1 MHLPSLGGLCGEA
14 EAEHARRA
22 FHRSAASDGVPH
34 GHRVRCYQRWPLRGA
49 HIVHR
54 RCSLLLAGGW
64 WRGAPP
70 TPGTDGTHTP
80 FPGGDVPPAG
90 DALRATMPSAQL
102 PGVAPAPRL
111 QPPTNHRERLRR
123 TPTRSARSRPPS
135 FGAPPRSSCAP
146 ASGAPHRN
154 CVKRHNSMFTCR
166 DAIHRVRVNIH
177 IFR

>member
-1 MHLPSLGGLCGEA
+1 MHLPSSGGLCGEA

-22 FHRSAASDGVPH
+22 FHRSARP
-34 GHRVRCYQRWPLRGA
+34 RWSPTWAQSKMLPARPLRGA
-49 HIVHR
+49 HIVR
-54 RCSLLLAGGW
+54 RRRYLLLAGG
-64 WRGAPP
+64 RRRSAPP
-70 TPGTDGTHTP
+70 TPGNDGAHTP
-80 FPGGDVPPAG
+80 FPGGDVPPAR
-90 DALRATMPSAQL
+90 DTLRATMPSAQL

-111 QPPTNHRERLRR
+111 QPPANHRERLRR